1 MARRVGSGREGE
13 RRSKGSEAER
23 LAPMSAGC
31 CGGDDETLVALRNR
45 QRTVLWMVLG
55 INAVLFVVEF
65 GVGWWARST
74 ALLAD
79 SLDMLGD
86 AFVYAFSLWVLHRG
100 TRWRARAALSKGVV
114 QLIFGLVVLSQAAWR
129 AVEGTPPVADAMALM
144 GLVALAGNT
153 WAFALLWRHRSDD
166 INMTATWLCSRNDL
180 IANAAVLTAAV
191 AVWQLDSV
199 WPDVIVGVAIAV
211 LFLRTASAVIRDARV
226 ELVKDDQDLTHVTA

>member
-1 MARRVGSGREGE
+1 
-13 RRSKGSEAER
+13 
-23 LAPMSAGC
+23 MSAGC
-31 CGGDDETLVALRNR
+31 CGADDDALVALRDR
-45 QRTVLWMVLG
+45 QRTVLWTVLG

-100 TRWRARAALSKGVV
+100 ARWRARAALSKGVV
-114 QLIFGLVVLSQAAWR
+114 QLVFGLVVLGQAAWR
-129 AVEGTPPVADAMALM
+129 AADGTPPVADAMALM

-166 INMTATWLCSRNDL
+166 INMTSTWLCSRNDL
-180 IANAAVLTAAV
+180 IANAAVLAAAV
-191 AVWQLDSV
+191 AVWQFDSV
-199 WPDVIVGVAIAV
+199 WPDVVVGVAISV
-211 LFLRTASAVIRDARV
+211 LFLRTARDVLRDARA
-226 ELVKDDQDLTHVTA
+226 ELAQADEESTHVTA

>member
-1 MARRVGSGREGE
+1 
-13 RRSKGSEAER
+13 
-23 LAPMSAGC
+23 MSARC
-31 CGGDDETLVALRNR
+31 CDADDDALVALRDR

-55 INAVLFVVEF
+55 INAVLFAVEF

-114 QLIFGLVVLSQAAWR
+114 QLMFGLVVLSQATWR
-129 AVEGTPPVADAMALM
+129 AVDGTPPVADAMALM

-166 INMTATWLCSRNDL
+166 INMTSTWLCSRNDL
-180 IANAAVLTAAV
+180 IANAAVLAAAA

-211 LFLRTASAVIRDARV
+211 LFLRTARDVIRDARG
-226 ELVKDDQDLTHVTA
+226 ELAGSHEEPRQVTA

>member
-1 MARRVGSGREGE
+1 
-13 RRSKGSEAER
+13 
-23 LAPMSAGC
+23 MSAGC
-31 CGGDDETLVALRNR
+31 CDADDDALVALRDR
-45 QRTVLWMVLG
+45 QRMVLWIVLW

-86 AFVYAFSLWVLHRG
+86 AFVYAFSLWVLQRG

-114 QLIFGLVVLSQAAWR
+114 QLVFGLVVLSQATWR
-129 AVEGTPPVADAMALM
+129 AFDGTPPVADAMALM

-166 INMTATWLCSRNDL
+166 INMTSTWLCSRNDL
-180 IANAAVLTAAV
+180 IANAAVLAAAA

-211 LFLRTASAVIRDARV
+211 LFLRTARDVIRDARA
-226 ELVKDDQDLTHVTA
+226 ELVGADEELTHVMA

>member
-1 MARRVGSGREGE
+1 
-13 RRSKGSEAER
+13 
-23 LAPMSAGC
+23 MSAGC
-31 CGGDDETLVALRNR
+31 CAADDDALVALRDR
-45 QRTVLWMVLG
+45 QRTALWMVLG
-55 INAVLFVVEF
+55 INGVLFVVEF

-86 AFVYAFSLWVLHRG
+86 ACVYAFSLWVLHRG

-114 QLIFGLVVLSQAAWR
+114 QLAFGLVVLSQAAWR
-129 AVEGTPPVADAMALM
+129 ALDGTPPVADAMALM
-144 GLVALAGNT
+144 GLVALAGNS

-166 INMTATWLCSRNDL
+166 INMTSTWLCSRNDL
-180 IANAAVLTAAV
+180 IANAAVLAAAA

-211 LFLRTASAVIRDARV
+211 LFLRTAHGVIRDARG
-226 ELVKDDQDLTHVTA
+226 ELAGANEEQPHVTA

>member
-1 MARRVGSGREGE
+1 
-13 RRSKGSEAER
+13 
-23 LAPMSAGC
+23 MSAGC
-31 CGGDDETLVALRNR
+31 CDADDDALVALRDR

-86 AFVYAFSLWVLHRG
+86 AFVYGFSLWVLHRG
-100 TRWRARAALSKGVV
+100 IRWRARAALSKGVI
-114 QLIFGLVVLSQAAWR
+114 QLAFGVIVLAQAAWR
-129 AVEGTPPVADAMALM
+129 AVDGTPPVADAMALM

-166 INMTATWLCSRNDL
+166 INMTSTWLCSRNDL
-180 IANAAVLTAAV
+180 IANVAVLVAAA

-211 LFLRTASAVIRDARV
+211 LFLRTARDVIRDARN
-226 ELVKDDQDLTHVTA
+226 ELARADEEPTHVAA

>member
-1 MARRVGSGREGE
+1 
-13 RRSKGSEAER
+13 
-23 LAPMSAGC
+23 MSAGC
-31 CGGDDETLVALRNR
+31 CDADDDALVALRDR
-45 QRTVLWMVLG
+45 QGAVLWIVLG

-100 TRWRARAALSKGVV
+100 ARWRARAALAKGVA
-114 QLIFGLVVLSQAAWR
+114 QLVFGLVVLSQAMWR
-129 AVEGTPPVADAMALM
+129 ALDGTPPAADAMALM

-153 WAFALLWRHRSDD
+153 WSFALLWRHRTDD
-166 INMTATWLCSRNDL
+166 INMTSTWLCSRNDL
-180 IANAAVLTAAV
+180 IANLAVLVAAA
-191 AVWQLDSV
+191 AVWQLESV

-211 LFLRTASAVIRDARV
+211 LFLRTARDVIRNARN
-226 ELVKDDQDLTHVTA
+226 ELARTDEELTHVKA

>member
-1 MARRVGSGREGE
+1 
-13 RRSKGSEAER
+13 
-23 LAPMSAGC
+23 MSARC
-31 CGGDDETLVALRNR
+31 CDGDDDVFVVLRDR

-65 GVGWWARST
+65 SVGWWARST

-100 TRWRARAALSKGVV
+100 TPWRARAALSKGVV
-114 QLIFGLVVLSQAAWR
+114 QLVFGLVVLSQAMWR
-129 AVEGTPPVADAMALM
+129 AVDGTPPLADAMALM
-144 GLVALAGNT
+144 GFVALAGNT

-166 INMTATWLCSRNDL
+166 INMTSTWLCSRNDL
-180 IANAAVLTAAV
+180 IANAAVLAAAA

-199 WPDVIVGVAIAV
+199 WPDVIVGIAVAV
-211 LFLRTASAVIRDARV
+211 LFLRTAGDVIRDARS
-226 ELVKDDQDLTHVTA
+226 ELAEANEPQRLAARKSPDPGMDISGAARPR

>member
-1 MARRVGSGREGE
+1 
-13 RRSKGSEAER
+13 
-23 LAPMSAGC
+23 MSAGC
-31 CGGDDETLVALRNR
+31 CDAADDALVALRDR
-45 QRTVLWMVLG
+45 QRTVLWLVLG

-65 GVGWWARST
+65 GVGLWARSS

-114 QLIFGLVVLSQAAWR
+114 QLGFGLVVLGQAGWR
-129 AVEGTPPVADAMALM
+129 ALDGTPPAADAMALM

-153 WAFALLWRHRSDD
+153 WAFALLWRHRTDD
-166 INMTATWLCSRNDL
+166 INMTSTWLCSRNDL
-180 IANAAVLTAAV
+180 IANAAVLAAAA

-211 LFLRTASAVIRDARV
+211 LFLRTARDVIHDARA
-226 ELVKDDQDLTHVTA
+226 ELAELTQVTA